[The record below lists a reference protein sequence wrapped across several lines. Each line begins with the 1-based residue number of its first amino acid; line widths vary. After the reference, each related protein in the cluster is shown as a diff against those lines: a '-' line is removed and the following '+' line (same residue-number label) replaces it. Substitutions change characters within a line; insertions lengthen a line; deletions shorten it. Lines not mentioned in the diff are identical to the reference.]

1 MDMIKEDNTPV
12 TINTQYVPVNV
23 DTPEWEL
30 ITDAILDTDFVW
42 DVQVDSTDSDHS
54 HRLIEWLVTSSDMNT
69 NLVILHDKEEDT
81 IYGWF
86 INSLDD
92 LLERIGRK
100 LDKTG

>member
-1 MDMIKEDNTPV
+1 
-12 TINTQYVPVNV
+12 
-23 DTPEWEL
+23 
-30 ITDAILDTDFVW
+30 
-42 DVQVDSTDSDHS
+42 
-54 HRLIEWLVTSSDMNT
+54 LVTSSDMNT